1 MSPKRVLI
9 VGSGKRVLETAL
21 PAFLAPSSGWE
32 IAGIRARTPKEIV
45 SGGARFAVA
54 QFAALRA
61 EELAGVDLVYLA
73 VGKAAVPE
81 VLARLATLEP
91 RRFALLLDTPVLV
104 FKHFRHV
111 ARLGSFRAAWV
122 AEDCTRLPWLDA
134 VRAAREELGP
144 LARVRFERSAYA
156 YHAVA
161 TAKALFGARVVSA
174 RRTDAGRELR
184 FAGGARAEIVEPR
197 DYATGHVVLEGA
209 RARLSD
215 APERESG
222 ALALAPLI
230 EREHCV
236 GFRAG
241 SALVRLDDDEC
252 ALMRGDPPQARVT
265 ARMAALKRVGFLRL
279 ARTLARGEPGYAAEE
294 GLDDMLVDY
303 ALEKLGRWRATPLTS
318 VRSAPARALF
328 SALSRIAGR

>member
-1 MSPKRVLI
+1 MSTKRVLI

-32 IAGIRARTPKEIV
+32 IAGVRARTEKEIAA
-45 SGGARFAVA
+45 GGARFAVA
-54 QFAALRA
+54 PFAALRTA
-61 EELAGVDLVYLA
+61 DLAGVDLVYLA

-81 VLARLATLEP
+81 VLAHLATLEP

-111 ARLGSFRAAWV
+111 ARLQRFAAAWV

-134 VRAAREELGP
+134 VRAAREELGE
-144 LARVRFERSAYA
+144 LRGVRFEHSAYA

-161 TAKALFGARVVSA
+161 TTKALFGARVTSA
-174 RRTDAGRELR
+174 RGTSGRREFAL
-184 FAGGARAEIVEPR
+184 AGGARAVVVEPR
-197 DYATGHVVLEGA
+197 DYATGHVVIEGS

-222 ALALAPLI
+222 ALALVPLL
-230 EREHCV
+230 ESDHCV

-241 SALVRLDDDEC
+241 SASVRLDTDEC
-252 ALMRGDPPQARVT
+252 ALLRGDPPQARVT

-279 ARTLARGEPGYAAEE
+279 ARTLARGEPGYPAEE
-294 GLDDMLVDY
+294 GLDDMLIDY
-303 ALEKLGRWRATPLTS
+303 ALGKIGRWRATPLSS
-318 VRSAPARALF
+318 VRSAPARFLF
-328 SALSRIAGR
+328 ASLSRLAGR